1 MCMTDLLNLLS
12 KAQLAVVVTRSCIGV
27 WDFMT
32 GTLETEKLLV
42 VTRGCIEF
50 ETLFVTEVIKRS
62 CIDIG
67 DSSRDK

>member
-1 MCMTDLLNLLS
+1 MTDLLNLLS

-42 VTRGCIEF
+42 VTRSCIEF
-50 ETLFVTEVIKRS
+50 ET
-62 CIDIG
+62 
-67 DSSRDK
+67 